1 MDAQNRQDDQVVADR
16 LLRAADVL
24 MAARGRGDDSEAFV
38 DAWLGNDDPRS
49 GAPDRPFSYEELVEA
64 MCFLIRC
71 GFVNP
76 AVPAAGA
83 RSAQRKRGT
92 H

>member
-1 MDAQNRQDDQVVADR
+1 MDAQYRQDDQVVADR

-24 MAARGRGDDSEAFV
+24 LDARGRGDDSEAFV
-38 DAWLGNDDPRS
+38 DAWLGADDAR
-49 GAPDRPFSYEELVEA
+49 GAAPDRPFSYEELVEA

-76 AVPAAGA
+76 AVPASGT
-83 RSAQRKRGT
+83 RSAQRRRGT